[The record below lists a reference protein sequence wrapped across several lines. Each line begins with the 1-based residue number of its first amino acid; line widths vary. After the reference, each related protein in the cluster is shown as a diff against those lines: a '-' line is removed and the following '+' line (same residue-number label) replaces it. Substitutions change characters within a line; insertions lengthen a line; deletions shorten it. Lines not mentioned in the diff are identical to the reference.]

1 MFPQPEYLIEMQVDQ
16 IIDLTPT
23 HLKGSV
29 LD

>member
-1 MFPQPEYLIEMQVDQ
+1 MEINQ

-29 LD
+29 LDWWDIIF